1 MSSPKRFRVVPI
13 EQGMSLRN
21 MLARRVRGLHRDR
34 AAELIR
40 AGGVYVN
47 RLRVRLPQVLV
58 AAGERV
64 TLYTE
69 ALDTEPLAPE
79 RLVFVHREPDFV
91 VLDKPAGVPVSPVRE
106 TAIGCLSEALIH
118 QLEAE
123 GISRPYVG
131 VVHRLDRG
139 ASGLVVFTIRSVA
152 NKSLHKQFRDHR
164 MRRGYRLRV
173 RPQPGCVVP
182 AELSCDAPLIK
193 LSEGGV
199 EIGKPGDGRAKPAR
213 THFRRVAEVPRIDS
227 MDSSVISGG
236 EGEMDLLLDA
246 ELETGRT
253 HQIRAHAAHL
263 GFPIVG
269 DHRYGGEGA
278 ANPGVDPGVD
288 PGVAPGRL
296 DRLCLHARRL
306 DFEHPTTGVA
316 LHFEAELPEWGKLP

>member
-1 MSSPKRFRVVPI
+1 MTSPKRFRVVPL

-21 MLARRVRGLHRDR
+21 MLARRVRGLDRDR

-64 TLYTE
+64 VLYTE
-69 ALDTEPLAPE
+69 ALDAQPLPPE
-79 RLVFVHREPDFV
+79 DLVFVHREQDFV
-91 VLDKPAGVPVSPVRE
+91 VIDKPAGVPVSPVRE
-106 TAIGCLSEALIH
+106 TAVGCLSEALIH
-118 QLEAE
+118 RLEAE
-123 GISRPYVG
+123 GITRPYVG

-139 ASGLVVFTIRSVA
+139 ASGLVVFTIRSIA

-173 RPQPGCVVP
+173 RPRPGCEP
-182 AELSCDAPLIK
+182 AGELSCDAPLIK

-199 EIGKPGDGRAKPAR
+199 VIGKPGDGRAKAAL
-213 THFRRVAEVPRIDS
+213 THFRLVGAA
-227 MDSSVISGG
+227 SGSASDP
-236 EGEMDLLLDA
+236 ELLLDA

-269 DHRYGGEGA
+269 DHRYGGDGA
-278 ANPGVDPGVD
+278 GDRD
-288 PGVAPGRL
+288 IAPAQL
-296 DRLCLHARRL
+296 DRLCLHAQRL
-306 DFEHPTTGVA
+306 DFEHPVSGAA
-316 LHFEAELPEWGKLP
+316 LAFEAKLPAWGKLP